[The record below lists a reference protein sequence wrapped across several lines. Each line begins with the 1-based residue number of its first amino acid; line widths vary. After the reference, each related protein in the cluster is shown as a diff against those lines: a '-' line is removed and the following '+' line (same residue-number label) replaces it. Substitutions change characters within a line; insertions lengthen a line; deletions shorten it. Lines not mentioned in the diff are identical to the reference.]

1 MTEETPDL
9 DVMVEAARIAEAAR
23 RSTDAAAAEVLRL
36 LAEADGAMPL
46 EGLLAAGAPRDV
58 VAHLVAEHPTDK
70 RRKQR
75 ARLGFVAGVPVVW
88 MTSTGW
94 QAVGR
99 SSGREVL
106 PTADSIAHAT
116 APVALTRWLQ
126 ARSET
131 LASQGISIRCT
142 YGASCRRWSGEV
154 TARAWA
160 ALRTKGDADGA
171 IGSCT
176 GGVIPD
182 ALLYEALPQGVAGRQ
197 LHARLRGPDEPDDD
211 DLAES
216 TYAVEFEDTR
226 KAEEGLRSKV
236 LRLEAVSDQLHA
248 ARAVLWVV
256 RTREVADRLRDLGVD
271 GDRRPTQVLVPAR
284 AVGLDGEDLGPI
296 RRPWWVTRVPPDG
309 SS

>member
-1 MTEETPDL
+1 
-9 DVMVEAARIAEAAR
+9 
-23 RSTDAAAAEVLRL
+23 
-36 LAEADGAMPL
+36 
-46 EGLLAAGAPRDV
+46 
-58 VAHLVAEHPTDK
+58 
-70 RRKQR
+70 
-75 ARLGFVAGVPVVW
+75 
-88 MTSTGW
+88 
-94 QAVGR
+94 
-99 SSGREVL
+99 VL
-106 PTADSIAHAT
+106 PSAGSIAHAT

-126 ARSET
+126 ARSGT

-182 ALLYEALPQGVAGRQ
+182 ALLYEALPQGVTGRE
-197 LHARLRGPDEPDDD
+197 LHARLRGPDDPDDD

-296 RRPWWVTRVPPDG
+296 RRPWWVTRVPPDR